1 MLLAMRVHITFA
13 IKDTNRDPSYTIA
26 LRYLGIEVVP
36 IKDLSYA
43 RSNAGGCR
51 YDVIIVAR
59 REVYDDVFDKL
70 QVGAC
75 LSLCCLYVYV
85 CLCFFT
91 YAGKLCCTYYY
102 IFP

>member
-1 MLLAMRVHITFA
+1 
-13 IKDTNRDPSYTIA
+13 
-26 LRYLGIEVVP
+26 VP

-70 QVGAC
+70 QVVGAC
-75 LSLCCLYVYV
+75 LSLLHTAYCVVHVV
-85 CLCFFT
+85 CLCFCLFVFV
-91 YAGKLCCTYYY
+91 LL
-102 IFP
+102 